1 MRRALLA
8 LVLTLAF
15 VARGGAQQ
23 APCASRE
30 SQHGGM
36 MGMQNK
42 MEMGMM
48 ARMDSLDHRLDSLR
62 LVMGRASGAEKTR
75 AMAQLL
81 DALVGQHLDMHR
93 EMREKMKHPE
103 HMQMMMRGAGDSSMA
118 GCPPDSARA
127 APSHDHNH

>member
-15 VARGGAQQ
+15 VAPAGAQQ
-23 APCASRE
+23 VPCAARE

-36 MGMQNK
+36 MGMQNM
-42 MEMGMM
+42 MEQGMM

-62 LVMGRASGAEKTR
+62 LVMGRASGAQKSR

-81 DALVGQHLDMHR
+81 DALVVQHRDMHR
-93 EMREKMKHPE
+93 EMREKMKRLE

-118 GCPPDSARA
+118 GCPPDSAGA
-127 APSHDHNH
+127 APSHDHNN